1 MKIHAPSR
9 KERNLLL
16 DMTPM
21 IDIVFLLLIFFLTTM
36 QLARESRAEVELPVE
51 MGEKDPAVQPAGLIL
66 NVLADGSIVEGERV
80 ISIPELDLIA
90 MAASGSGKSGGTLNR
105 PLIRADRNAPAGRLN
120 QVMNSLRRA
129 GLSGVRLATSPPR

>member
-51 MGEKDPAVQPAGLIL
+51 MGEKDAAVQPAGLIL

-80 ISIPELDLIA
+80 ISIAELDLIA
-90 MAASGSGKSGGTLNR
+90 MAAGGANEAGGTLNR

-129 GLSGVRLATSPPR
+129 GLAGVRLATTPPR

>member
-66 NVLADGSIVEGERV
+66 NVLADGSIVEGERKRRGAILGGASRVPSLRGV
-80 ISIPELDLIA
+80 IPRATEA
-90 MAASGSGKSGGTLNR
+90 TRAASLSRHLAAGSK
-105 PLIRADRNAPAGRLN
+105 
-120 QVMNSLRRA
+120 
-129 GLSGVRLATSPPR
+129 PRS